1 MSDDKRIN
9 AILIVPGSS
18 QVKQFSFHKNLVY
31 IAGGSVL
38 TLLLGCGI
46 GVVNIITASTGFA
59 RQAALQ
65 AENNKLKQ
73 ENEIYQNSYSK
84 LKGQVAYVNDMSK
97 ELAKQAKL
105 EPGSDIDSQLGTGG
119 PETVTAL
126 DKASSQLETRL
137 RNISDTM
144 HAEQLKLSTVP
155 SGYPVSGYITDD
167 FGTRRNPMGE
177 GHEFH
182 PGLDIVAEYGTP
194 ISATADGIIIHAG
207 PQGGYGNL
215 VAIYH
220 SNGIVTR
227 YGHMSKVSVE
237 VGQKVKRGDTIGNL
251 GSTGRST
258 GPHCHYEVRE
268 NDQSVNPMNYIAQPK
283 S

>member
-9 AILIVPGSS
+9 TILIVPGSS
-18 QVKQFSFHKNLVY
+18 QVKQFSFHKNLIY

-38 TLLLGCGI
+38 ALLLGSAVGI
-46 GVVNIITASTGFA
+46 VNVILSGAGFA
-59 RQAALQ
+59 KHASLQ
-65 AENNKLKQ
+65 AENDKLKQ
-73 ENEIYQNSYSK
+73 ENEVYKNSYSK
-84 LKGQVAYVNDMSK
+84 LKGQIAYVNDMSK
-97 ELAKQAKL
+97 ELAKQANL
-105 EPGSDIDSQLGTGG
+105 EPGADLDTQLGIGG

-126 DKASSQLETRL
+126 DKASTQLESRL

-144 HAEQLKLSTVP
+144 QTEQLKLATIP
-155 SGYPVSGYITDD
+155 SGFPVSGYMTDG
-167 FGTRRNPMGE
+167 FGSRRNPMGG
-177 GHEFH
+177 GHELH

-194 ISATADGIIIHAG
+194 ISATADGIVIHAG
-207 PQGGYGNL
+207 SMGGYGNM

-237 VGQKVKRGDTIGNL
+237 VGQKVKRGAMVGAL

-268 NDQSVNPMNYIAQPK
+268 NDQPVNPMNYIAQPK
-283 S
+283 